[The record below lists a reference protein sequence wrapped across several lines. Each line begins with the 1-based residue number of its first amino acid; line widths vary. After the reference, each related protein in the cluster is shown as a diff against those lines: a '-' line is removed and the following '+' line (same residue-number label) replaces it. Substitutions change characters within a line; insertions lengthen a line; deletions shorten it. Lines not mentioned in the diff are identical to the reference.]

1 MFCVDDYVVYSNTGV
16 CKVIAVGT
24 LEGFEE
30 GMIYYTLKPVTRPET
45 VFIPVDSDLYLRKV
59 ISREE
64 ALELVDRIPT
74 IKEDPA
80 TTGMD
85 PRSLGEY
92 YKRMI
97 SSHQSDELIRM
108 LKTIYCKAQRLAQNG
123 KKLIK
128 TDSDYKKKA
137 EDILYNEL
145 AIALEIPPEDIEEFI
160 SDRLGTSSAMAE
172 A

>member
-16 CKVIAVGT
+16 CKVVAVGT

-30 GMIYYTLKPVTRPET
+30 GLIYYTLKPVTRPET
-45 VFIPVDSDLYLRKV
+45 VFIPVDADVYVRKV

-74 IKEDPA
+74 IKEDTA
-80 TTGMD
+80 TSGMD

-92 YKRMI
+92 YKKKMAT
-97 SSHQSDELIRM
+97 HQSDELIRM
-108 LKTIYCKAQRLAQNG
+108 IKTIYSKGQRLARNG

-128 TDSDYKKKA
+128 TDADYKKKA

-145 AIALEIPPEDIEEFI
+145 AIALDIPPGEIEDFI
-160 SDRLGTSSAMAE
+160 CTRLGTTAAMEDA
-172 A
+172 

>member
-16 CKVIAVGT
+16 CKVMAVGT

-30 GMIYYTLKPVTRPET
+30 GVVYYTLKPLTRPET
-45 VFIPVDSDLYLRKV
+45 VFIPVDSDVYLRKV

-74 IKEDPA
+74 IKEDTN

-92 YKRMI
+92 YKRMLAT
-97 SSHQSDELIRM
+97 HQSDELIR
-108 LKTIYCKAQRLAQNG
+108 LIKTIYCKAQRLSENG

-128 TDSDYKKKA
+128 TDADYKKKA

-145 AIALEIPPEDIEEFI
+145 AIALEVPIDEIEDFI
-160 SDRLGTSSAMAE
+160 SNRLGTSSAMAE